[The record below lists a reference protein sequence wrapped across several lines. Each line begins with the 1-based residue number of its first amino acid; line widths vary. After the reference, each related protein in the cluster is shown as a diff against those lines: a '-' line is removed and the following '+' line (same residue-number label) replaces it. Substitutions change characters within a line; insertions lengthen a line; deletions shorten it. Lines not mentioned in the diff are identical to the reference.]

1 MGFSQDN
8 GVQKRGRDI
17 KDMPFGV
24 GDYPGYILEFFNWG
38 AFSQPILWSVVYG
51 IWPLFLVTMLAML
64 VPFAISLVMGGLS
77 ADSAQMF
84 FYSLIIS
91 LLFSTIA
98 RLFVGMRANELLWRH
113 EKAFIKV
120 ARDGQPRWN
129 MDHFLS
135 RQMNWTR
142 YGMAFY
148 VAAALSTGI
157 LYSTSLETSIL
168 STSAFALLF
177 PAIWLVVSVL
187 AGRFLSNRA
196 NMRLNTVGLYPNGPL
211 ERMGGFIHEL
221 TQEPADELK
230 REPDHF
236 VEKEHVSLND
246 GHNIPA
252 LGFGTYKITDAEEA
266 RHSVLEALKAGY
278 RHIDTASFYQNE
290 EAIGRAIKESGIPRK
305 EIFITSKLWQDQQGY
320 AATVVAFEET
330 ISRLGV
336 DYLDLYLIH
345 WPVQSKLAA
354 TWKALEH
361 LKIAGKIR
369 SIGVC
374 NFEIEHLEELL
385 KVARIVPAINQI
397 ELHPTFARNDVFE
410 YCKQKGIRV
419 EAWAPLA
426 RGAVF
431 ENETLIEIGK
441 AHGRTAGQVALRWMF
456 QKEII
461 PLPKSVHTERIAENF
476 DIFDFMLTPD
486 EMKRI
491 DALDAGNRIG
501 PDPNTFSWEWPKSSR
516 N

>member
-1 MGFSQDN
+1 MSVSHNDST
-8 GVQKRGRDI
+8 QKRDRDI

-64 VPFAISLVMGGLS
+64 VPFALSLFMGGLRI
-77 ADSAQMF
+77 DSAQVF
-84 FYSLIIS
+84 FYSLILS

-98 RLFVGMRANELLWRH
+98 RLYVGMRANELLWRH

-120 ARDGQPRWN
+120 ARGGQPRWN
-129 MDHFLS
+129 MDRVLS
-135 RQMNWTR
+135 RQMNWNR
-142 YGMAFY
+142 YGMALY
-148 VAAALSTGI
+148 IAAALSTGI
-157 LYSTSLETSIL
+157 LYATSLESNSLGTSG
-168 STSAFALLF
+168 FALLF
-177 PAIWLVVSVL
+177 PALWLIVSIL
-187 AGRFLSNRA
+187 AGRFLANRA
-196 NMRLNTVGLYPNGPL
+196 PMRLNAVGLFPNGTV
-211 ERMGGFIHEL
+211 ERMGGFIREL
-221 TQEPADELK
+221 TQEPAIELT
-230 REPDHF
+230 REPDPF
-236 VEKEHVSLND
+236 AEKEHVSLND

-266 RHSVLEALKAGY
+266 RLSVLAALKTGY

-290 EAIGRAIKESGIPRK
+290 EAIGRAIKESGISRE

-345 WPVQSKLAA
+345 WPVQSKLAS

-385 KVARIVPAINQI
+385 KIARIVPAINQI

-461 PLPKSVHTERIAENF
+461 PLPKSVHEERIKENF
-476 DIFDFMLTPD
+476 DIFDFLLTPD

-491 DALDAGNRIG
+491 DELDAGNRIG
-501 PDPNTFSWEWPKSSR
+501 PDPKTFSWEWPKSSR